1 MEDCIF
7 CSIIKGDIPA
17 KILYSD
23 ESVLAFRD
31 VNAQAPEHFLVIP
44 KEHIATA
51 NDATDEAIMGKLMI
65 TAANVAKELGF
76 AEQGYRLVMNC
87 NSDGGQT
94 VSHIHLHCLG
104 GCLLYTSPSPRD
116 LSTSRMPSSA

>member
-1 MEDCIF
+1 MENCIF
-7 CSIIKGDIPA
+7 CSIISGDIPA
-17 KILYSD
+17 EVLYSD
-23 ESVLAFRD
+23 EKVLAFRD

-51 NDATDEAIMGKLMI
+51 NDATDESIMGRLMI
-65 TAANVAKELGF
+65 TASNVAKELGF

-94 VSHIHLHCLG
+94 VFHIHLHCLG
-104 GCLLYTSPSPRD
+104 GRQMTWPPG
-116 LSTSRMPSSA
+116 

>member
-94 VSHIHLHCLG
+94 VYHIHLHCLG
-104 GCLLYTSPSPRD
+104 GRQMTWPPG
-116 LSTSRMPSSA
+116 

>member
-7 CSIIKGDIPA
+7 CLIIKGDIPA
-17 KILYSD
+17 QMLYSD

-51 NDATDEAIMGKLMI
+51 NDATDELIMGKLII
-65 TAANVAKELGF
+65 TATNIAKELGF

-104 GCLLYTSPSPRD
+104 GRQMTWPPG
-116 LSTSRMPSSA
+116 

>member
-1 MEDCIF
+1 MENCIF
-7 CSIIKGDIPA
+7 CSIISGDIPA
-17 KILYSD
+17 EVLYSD
-23 ESVLAFRD
+23 EKVLAFRD

-51 NDATDEAIMGKLMI
+51 NDATDESIMGRLMI
-65 TAANVAKELGF
+65 TASNVAKELVS

-104 GCLLYTSPSPRD
+104 GRQMTWPPG
-116 LSTSRMPSSA
+116 

>member
-1 MEDCIF
+1 MEDSIF

-17 KILYSD
+17 NILYSD

-94 VSHIHLHCLG
+94 VSHIHLHFETENG
-104 GCLLYTSPSPRD
+104 T
-116 LSTSRMPSSA
+116 

>member
-1 MEDCIF
+1 MENCIF
-7 CSIIKGDIPA
+7 CSIISGDIPA
-17 KILYSD
+17 EVLYSD
-23 ESVLAFRD
+23 EKVLAFRD

-51 NDATDEAIMGKLMI
+51 NDATDESIMGRLMI
-65 TAANVAKELGF
+65 TASNVAKELGF

-94 VSHIHLHCLG
+94 VSHLSLIHI
-104 GCLLYTSPSPRD
+104 
-116 LSTSRMPSSA
+116 

>member
-1 MEDCIF
+1 MENCIF
-7 CSIIKGDIPA
+7 CSIISGDIPA
-17 KILYSD
+17 EVLYSD
-23 ESVLAFRD
+23 EKVLAFRD

-51 NDATDEAIMGKLMI
+51 NDATDESIMGRLMI

-94 VSHIHLHCLG
+94 VFHIHLHCLG
-104 GCLLYTSPSPRD
+104 GRQMTWPPG
-116 LSTSRMPSSA
+116 

>member
-7 CSIIKGDIPA
+7 CSIIRGDIPA

-23 ESVLAFRD
+23 EIVLAFRD

-44 KEHIATA
+44 KEHIETA
-51 NDATDEAIMGKLMI
+51 NDATDESIMGRLMI

-104 GCLLYTSPSPRD
+104 GRQMTWPPG
-116 LSTSRMPSSA
+116 

>member
-1 MEDCIF
+1 MESCIF
-7 CSIIKGDIPA
+7 CSIISEDIPA
-17 KILYSD
+17 EILYSD
-23 ESVLAFRD
+23 EKVLAFRD

-44 KEHIATA
+44 NEHIATA
-51 NDATDEAIMGKLMI
+51 NDATDESIMGRLMI
-65 TAANVAKELGF
+65 TASNVAKELGF

-104 GCLLYTSPSPRD
+104 GRQMTWPPG
-116 LSTSRMPSSA
+116 